1 MTVTAP
7 RLRSWA
13 FVLLAAIGLL
23 LGTTAPAGAHAALT
37 HSTRPSK
44 ER

>member
-7 RLRSWA
+7 CLRSWA

-23 LGTTAPAGAHAALT
+23 LGTTAPAART
-37 HSTRPSK
+37 PR
-44 ER
+44 